1 MKEEDILKIIDE
13 TFDEEISSYAFE
25 SILGL
30 ESSVEG
36 KKEFMKSVSEKL
48 KVLFGD
54 NDLSK
59 F

>member
-1 MKEEDILKIIDE
+1 MKEKDILKIVDE

-36 KKEFMKSVSEKL
+36 KKEFMKSVTEKL
-48 KVLFGD
+48 KKLFNN